1 MIKAPPLAASADLRL
16 QRGLVRVGG
25 AWLVILPLLRP
36 LIWSGEATD
45 LGNLFYLVLL
55 AAALATGLLCRGF
68 AAEPS
73 VSGAGSPWFR
83 LQPAWLGAAVLIVAA
98 WGCWRSPLP
107 AAAWALWAAWVLH
120 LGAAWALWPVIRARP
135 GLLVAGLLGGLAG
148 ELLVLV
154 GQGVW
159 ERAALQRAFR
169 DDPNLVG
176 RDDLREQFAVRVAS
190 WRLEGSFL
198 LANTLAAYLITL
210 WPLLADLAW
219 RSRGVARWT
228 AGTLLALASVA
239 LACSG
244 SKAGILALLVAL
256 AVTGVLL
263 IPAWRWRAAIVTG
276 LLAICAVAALVPWVR
291 THAVASADVR
301 LGYWQAA
308 GAMIAE
314 RPWCGFGVNGFET
327 AFPRLKPA
335 WVEDT
340 IFAHQ
345 ETLQA
350 AADLGVPVALVLLAW
365 WAVLLV
371 RLRPGAAREIRA
383 GASPEDTGPAAPQSF
398 AGEGQLG
405 GRADAAETLG
415 ALGAG
420 IAALALVVVG
430 LGQLGSGFAS
440 YPLGDLPRVRL
451 GWAAGFVVLVAA
463 ALLAVRRLP
472 TPRPAACF
480 AGVLACLLHAQ
491 ADFHLHSAQV
501 VGVLALVAM
510 LGLAQQRGAQVVW
523 PTSPRRQTIGALAGL
538 SVLIAVLAGVVLSSQ
553 RGELLREGRGL
564 AEALRR
570 YSQAATSEQRAA
582 AQQYLDIALERAGQP
597 PARSVR
603 DEQVAVV
610 ALATMGALIAEGGRF
625 PADRDVDHEAAAI
638 AVHLAGLDPR
648 QLDAVGPFLEVLA
661 ARWPGELLYVQALGE
676 QRRRIAERARQRGQG
691 GMQAAQEAQ
700 ALAARVVALYPTRL
714 SLREDLI
721 AAARLAGDEAT
732 AQREIA
738 AIRAL
743 TPLVW
748 PPNRAKRDW

>member
-1 MIKAPPLAASADLRL
+1 MIAAPPLATPAELRL

-55 AAALATGLLCRGF
+55 AAAFATGLLCRGL
-68 AAEPS
+68 AVEPREPM
-73 VSGAGSPWFR
+73 VGSPWSR
-83 LQPAWLGAAVLIVAA
+83 LQPAWLGAAVLAAAA

-107 AAAWALWAAWVLH
+107 AAAWALWTAWTLH

-154 GQGVW
+154 GQGSW

-169 DDPNLVG
+169 EDPNLVG

-210 WPLLADLAW
+210 WPLLADLTW
-219 RSRGVARWT
+219 RCRGAARWT
-228 AGTLLALASVA
+228 AGTLLALATVA

-256 AVTGVLL
+256 AVTGILL
-263 IPAWRWRAAIVTG
+263 IPGWRWRAAIVAG
-276 LLAICAVAALVPWVR
+276 LLAICALAALVPWVR

-314 RPWCGFGVNGFET
+314 RPWCGFGVNGFES

-350 AADLGVPVALVLLAW
+350 AADLGVPVAFALLAW

-371 RLRPGAAREIRA
+371 RLRPRAASAGHAGFSPKPSGAAPPQSMA
-383 GASPEDTGPAAPQSF
+383 GGGLLAGPA
-398 AGEGQLG
+398 G
-405 GRADAAETLG
+405 AAETLG

-420 IAALALVVVG
+420 SAALALLVVG

-440 YPLGDLPRVRL
+440 YPCGDLPGVRL
-451 GWAAGFVVLVAA
+451 GWAVGFVVLVAG

-472 TPRPAACF
+472 PPRPAACF

-510 LGLAQQRGAQVVW
+510 LGLAQQRGALEVR
-523 PTSPRRQTIGALAGL
+523 PGSPRRQLVGAIAGL
-538 SVLIAVLAGVVLSSQ
+538 AVLIAVLAGVVLSSQ

-570 YSQAATSEQRAA
+570 CSQAGTAEQRAA

-597 PARSVR
+597 PARSLR

-610 ALATMGALIAEGGRF
+610 ALAAMGALIAEGGRF

-661 ARWPGELLYVQALGE
+661 ARWPGELLYIQALGE
-676 QRRRIAERARQRGQG
+676 QRRRVAERARQRRQG
-691 GMQAAQEAQ
+691 STQAAHEAQ
-700 ALAARVVALYPTRL
+700 TLAARVVALYPTRL
-714 SLREDLI
+714 YLREDLI